1 MYKIDEVDR
10 LGLEVRDS
18 ANFQTIPCLL
28 GRLGSG
34 VRVGA
39 SFHIFALTAGARGNC
54 PGGKL
59 SEGGN
64 VRGGNVLYCP
74 YIQLAE
80 GVSIGRLTLFISSTA
95 VAFR

>member
-64 VRGGNVLYCP
+64 VRGGMSTVRIYSW
-74 YIQLAE
+74 QKVFRLA
-80 GVSIGRLTLFISSTA
+80 A
-95 VAFR
+95 